1 MAGMAWA
8 LEKRHAL
15 IRARWSRQRDRA
27 REAHRALQCA
37 AAAAS
42 HPKQCSRPACIYL
55 QPRDAAPFPSAAAA
69 AAAAPMLQHGA
80 ALCRCMSVPA
90 FSMGV
95 KILHIWGGDAAFFR
109 LEQIILS
116 RLMLRSSSHAIGR
129 ALTMC
134 ISPMGFIDQ
143 R

>member
-42 HPKQCSRPACIYL
+42 HSKQCSRPACIYL

-95 KILHIWGGDAAFFR
+95 KILHIWVVMRHSFAWNR
-109 LEQIILS
+109 LFSHGLCYVR
-116 RLMLRSSSHAIGR
+116 RLMRSGEH
-129 ALTMC
+129 
-134 ISPMGFIDQ
+134 
-143 R
+143 

>member
-1 MAGMAWA
+1 MAAMPWA

-69 AAAAPMLQHGA
+69 AAAPMLQHGA

-90 FSMGV
+90 FSVGV
-95 KILHIWGGDAAFFR
+95 KILHLGADAAFFR
-109 LEQIILS
+109 LERS
-116 RLMLRSSSHAIGR
+116 RLMFTFVVSCDRESIDDVH
-129 ALTMC
+129 LTD
-134 ISPMGFIDQ
+134 GLY
-143 R
+143 